1 MLPSTSFTPYWAQG
15 SIMMSSALAP
25 RASRLSKRTDLYAAY
40 MLDNEKLKNF
50 QKGQSSGGR
59 ATRLLSCSTR
69 PMPDSRT
76 PASNLPVDRA
86 CLGLMAAMPQEIAAI
101 LPHLQGVRAQSL
113 AGRVFHHGRWHGQP
127 VVAVLSGIGKVAAAT
142 TATLL
147 CARLGADHLV
157 FSGVAGGL
165 GADVAVGDLV
175 LGTHFVQHDMD
186 ASPLFPRFELPGT
199 GRTVLESDV
208 ALSDALKQALD
219 DVHEHSEVWQAV
231 QASGFVRAGGS
242 RLHQG
247 LILSGDR
254 FVGDEGLSGALL
266 AALPDALAVEMEG
279 AAVAQVC
286 HDLGVPFAVMRAIS
300 DRADD
305 QAHVDFNAFLAA
317 VASPMVAAW
326 LDRWLARRALTLPK

>member
-1 MLPSTSFTPYWAQG
+1 
-15 SIMMSSALAP
+15 
-25 RASRLSKRTDLYAAY
+25 
-40 MLDNEKLKNF
+40 MLD
-50 QKGQSSGGR
+50 
-59 ATRLLSCSTR
+59 TCT
-69 PMPDSRT
+69 PDSN
-76 PASNLPVDRA
+76 PPVERA

-101 LPHLQGVRAQSL
+101 LPHLQGVKVQAL
-113 AGRVFHHGRWHGQP
+113 AGRVFHHGSWHGQP

-147 CARLGADHLV
+147 CTSLGADHLW
-157 FSGVAGGL
+157 FTGVAGGL
-165 GADVAVGDLV
+165 GADVAVGDVV
-175 LGTHFVQHDMD
+175 LGSRFVQHDMD

-199 GRTVLESDV
+199 GRTVLDSDV
-208 ALSDALKQALD
+208 ALTRELTQALD
-219 DVHEHSEVWQAV
+219 DLHAHSEVWQSV
-231 QASGFVRAGGS
+231 QASGFVREGGS

-266 AALPDALAVEMEG
+266 SALPDALAVEMEG

-300 DRADD
+300 DRADA
-305 QAHVDFNAFLAA
+305 QAHVDFNAFLSA

-326 LDRWLARRALTLPK
+326 LDRCLQRRMRGPMP